1 MMYIS
6 GCCCHHCR
14 RCAVAAATPSPV
26 TGSAGGGG
34 TVVVELHL
42 LSLVLNCGTCCST
55 EGRLHQDRGRP
66 GFSSVNAHTP
76 PPFLHPHDYLSYTP
90 TTSTSPPLQRPSLLF
105 NHSFPTNYPA
115 LLVLLQTILSVHT
128 SCARR
133 GQEDKLALNKLSFKL
148 DKLLFSLT
156 YNSNSEFSSA
166 SLQCSREGVLLLFQE
181 SHRKS

>member
-1 MMYIS
+1 MRKKRRAFVKVIIYDDVHQW

-76 PPFLHPHDYLSYTP
+76 PHPPSYTP
-90 TTSTSPPLQRPSLLF
+90 TIIFPTPPPPLPLYRDHPSYLI
-105 NHSFPTNYPA
+105 T
-115 LLVLLQTILSVHT
+115 
-128 SCARR
+128 
-133 GQEDKLALNKLSFKL
+133 
-148 DKLLFSLT
+148 
-156 YNSNSEFSSA
+156 
-166 SLQCSREGVLLLFQE
+166 LFQQTTLH
-181 SHRKS
+181 SSSSSKPSSRSTLPVRGGDKKTNWL